1 MKNTLIIGIVLILL
15 GAAVLAYRQFSYKTE
30 ETVLNI
36 GPLKATA
43 ERTKTVPI
51 PPIIGWALI
60 GSGALVLVVNARS
73 KT

>member
-1 MKNTLIIGIVLILL
+1 MKHTLIIGIVLILL

-30 ETVLNI
+30 ETVLDI

-60 GSGALVLVVNARS
+60 GSGALVLVVGARV
-73 KT
+73 KI

>member
-1 MKNTLIIGIVLILL
+1 MKPALLIGLVLLLL

>member
-30 ETVLNI
+30 ETVLDI

-60 GSGALVLVVNARS
+60 GSGALVLVVGARV
-73 KT
+73 KI

>member
-1 MKNTLIIGIVLILL
+1 MKPTLIIGIVLILL

-30 ETVLNI
+30 ETVLDI

-60 GSGALVLVVNARS
+60 GSGALVLVVGARV
-73 KT
+73 KI

>member
-30 ETVLNI
+30 ETVLNL

>member
-1 MKNTLIIGIVLILL
+1 MKPTLIIGIVLILL

-30 ETVLNI
+30 ETVLDL

-43 ERTKTVPI
+43 QRTKTVPI

-60 GSGALVLVVNARS
+60 GGGALVLVVHARA

>member
-1 MKNTLIIGIVLILL
+1 MKPALLIGLVLLLL
-15 GAAVLAYRQFSYKTE
+15 GAAVLAYRQFSYKTQ
-30 ETVLNI
+30 ETVLDI

-43 ERTKTVPI
+43 ERTRTVPL

-60 GSGALVLVVNARS
+60 GGGALVLVVHARA

>member
-1 MKNTLIIGIVLILL
+1 MKNTLLIGIVLILL
-15 GAAVLAYRQFSYKTE
+15 GAGVLAYRQFSYKTE

>member
-1 MKNTLIIGIVLILL
+1 MKNTLIAGIALILL

-36 GPLKATA
+36 GPIKATA
-43 ERTKTVPI
+43 ERTRTVPF

-60 GSGALVLVVNARS
+60 GGGACALIFGARS
-73 KT
+73 KV

>member
-1 MKNTLIIGIVLILL
+1 MKNTLIAGIALILL

-36 GPLKATA
+36 GPIKATA

-60 GSGALVLVVNARS
+60 GSGALVLVVGARV
-73 KT
+73 KI